1 MDADDLKAATMLVL
15 AMLTLGVFLCIIG
28 NARGYHAAECA
39 QACAGHDEYRL
50 VAGECTCVDRSEVT
64 HRER

>member
-1 MDADDLKAATMLVL
+1 MRTTKTVKALWVLVVL
-15 AMLTLGVFLCIIG
+15 ALGGSLCFFS
-28 NARGYHAAECA
+28 NVRGYLAAECA

-50 VAGECTCVDRSEVT
+50 LAGECTCVDRSEVT

>member
-1 MDADDLKAATMLVL
+1 MDANDLIAATLQVLVL
-15 AMLTLGVFLCIIG
+15 LSIVAFLCIIG

-50 VAGECTCVDRSEVT
+50 VAGECTCADRSEVT